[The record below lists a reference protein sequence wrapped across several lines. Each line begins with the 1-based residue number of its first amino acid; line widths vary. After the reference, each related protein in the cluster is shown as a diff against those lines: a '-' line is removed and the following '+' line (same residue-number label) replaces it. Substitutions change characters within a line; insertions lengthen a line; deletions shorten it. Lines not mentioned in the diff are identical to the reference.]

1 MIHHFHRR
9 TMVCWVCETLCSYIC
24 WFDNLMLRWNRSMLY
39 TYMCWF
45 DCNLAIFIKLD
56 SGIGPNLLTWHP
68 IISWSNSDDKKF
80 CIKISNWAI
89 AQDRI
94 KQLPG
99 PRSFIRFCWNRKF
112 NFNVGTHMNV
122 NLLEQLHFLI
132 LKFLQGLLQL
142 LLPSW
147 QVVTLMHYLDLLRTR
162 TCICRWLSSY
172 RIMPV
177 CSLNIFTQDIQIQC
191 FISWWQAF

>member
-1 MIHHFHRR
+1 
-9 TMVCWVCETLCSYIC
+9 MVCWVCETLCSYIC

-122 NLLEQLHFLI
+122 NLLELCNPKNFFRGYCNSFGI
-132 LKFLQGLLQL
+132 MTGRNIDGLLGSSSNQNL
-142 LLPSW
+142 HLSNLGDSL
-147 QVVTLMHYLDLLRTR
+147 VTE
-162 TCICRWLSSY
+162 
-172 RIMPV
+172 
-177 CSLNIFTQDIQIQC
+177 
-191 FISWWQAF
+191 